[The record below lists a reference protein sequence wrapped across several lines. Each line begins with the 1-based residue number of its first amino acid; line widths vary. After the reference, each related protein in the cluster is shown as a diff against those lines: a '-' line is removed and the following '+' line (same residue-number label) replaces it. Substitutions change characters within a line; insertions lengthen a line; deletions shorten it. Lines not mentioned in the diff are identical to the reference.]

1 MAKFKDLKDKLRDMN
16 YMHYMCLSMVLIS
29 INLAIYIYSLSW
41 ERLFQNIVDLWDSLK
56 YYFSTV
62 YMAQE
67 DVPINISSVEN
78 IDLTR
83 IVTYDIEALIR
94 KFDFFGMY
102 FWDGDNFQSYCLYLS
117 EGAFLFVSIGS
128 LLIPIFILLI
138 KIIKN
143 SYLNKGD
150 EEDKYKDTKQLAYF
164 KAKIEP
170 KIIAAWN
177 WLKSFVEFIRV
188 HNKYIKWFVFIWL
201 INVNFS
207 SICFGVISLY
217 FYFVSSFKISIVGDV
232 LIKLGA
238 DLLIM
243 LLSVNVLVWLIIV
256 YLIATSIMKKVAY
269 SILEHNEMKNR
280 GFVNSLPLGI
290 LICGTMG
297 SKKSTTV
304 ADITLSFSV
313 IFKYEALKQLIKY
326 DSMFPNF
333 PWLRFE
339 DDLKRCYEEHV
350 IYNWAS
356 TKLYI
361 VEKSE
366 IFADNP
372 CKENIWGYDFEKYP
386 MYYDDDLKI
395 SNIFEV
401 LCEYAKAYLL
411 YVVESSLIFG
421 NMSIREDISKD
432 NGFFPMWNTDFFH
445 KTPLESY
452 ANTRFA
458 HIFDYDMF
466 RLGKKMIENNQ
477 NSNAFEFGVVA
488 LTEIGKERK
497 NNLENRELKKKDSEA
512 NQNNDLFN
520 TTIKMIR
527 HRATVGYYPFV
538 RVIAD
543 EQRPESLGADVRDLF
558 SVINIVETSE
568 RKVLYRGL
576 FFDNFFHDIIFP
588 KINSFYR
595 EMRNL
600 RGDNTLL
607 VYLLNNIVSWSENR
621 YDKLTNRFGYYD
633 LNFEIS
639 KGSLDGEIKKYV
651 YKLSSKKAYME
662 RFASDC
668 FNNLF
673 ENMALRSSL
682 GLLDFPCYED
692 IKQSEEEMKLQNSYF
707 YNDMV
712 KWGCFDK

>member
-1 MAKFKDLKDKLRDMN
+1 
-16 YMHYMCLSMVLIS
+16 
-29 INLAIYIYSLSW
+29 
-41 ERLFQNIVDLWDSLK
+41 
-56 YYFSTV
+56 
-62 YMAQE
+62 
-67 DVPINISSVEN
+67 
-78 IDLTR
+78 
-83 IVTYDIEALIR
+83 
-94 KFDFFGMY
+94 
-102 FWDGDNFQSYCLYLS
+102 
-117 EGAFLFVSIGS
+117 
-128 LLIPIFILLI
+128 
-138 KIIKN
+138 
-143 SYLNKGD
+143 
-150 EEDKYKDTKQLAYF
+150 
-164 KAKIEP
+164 
-170 KIIAAWN
+170 
-177 WLKSFVEFIRV
+177 
-188 HNKYIKWFVFIWL
+188 
-201 INVNFS
+201 
-207 SICFGVISLY
+207 
-217 FYFVSSFKISIVGDV
+217 
-232 LIKLGA
+232 
-238 DLLIM
+238 
-243 LLSVNVLVWLIIV
+243 
-256 YLIATSIMKKVAY
+256 MKKVAY